1 MPAQWVVLRIVLG
14 VLCVGFAHV
23 LGRSI
28 AGKQTPVKSRTG
40 PASWALR
47 VLLTGIGVAWKG
59 GVDLLAS
66 VVFALSV
73 VAAALGFYYER
84 RPKKPAEDLTK
95 QMFPDE

>member
-1 MPAQWVVLRIVLG
+1 M
-14 VLCVGFAHV
+14 
-23 LGRSI
+23 
-28 AGKQTPVKSRTG
+28 
-40 PASWALR
+40 
-47 VLLTGIGVAWKG
+47 
-59 GVDLLAS
+59 DLLAS